1 MRVRDEDKI
10 PRIYKAAIKVI
21 NRDGFE
27 GSAISKIASEAGV
40 SPATIY
46 LYFENKE
53 DMIKKLFIHVKER
66 MGHSYFAEGM
76 EMTVAK
82 GTFRSIYLNHYQYII
97 DNLEEYVF
105 LENYSNSPL
114 FEHVEKTYRMDFCPV
129 FESLFIRSKN
139 EKLLWPIEND
149 IIYSLLFSPLS
160 YLVKKSKADKTSLST
175 KDLVDIFEASWRAIS
190 I

>member
-1 MRVRDEDKI
+1 MSYLNRDARREVIVLAAMRV
-10 PRIYKAAIKVI
+10 AL
-21 NRDGFE
+21 RDGF
-27 GSAISKIASEAGV
+27 SAMTVRQIASEAGV

-97 DNLEEYVF
+97 
-105 LENYSNSPL
+105 L
-114 FEHVEKTYRMDFCPV
+114 FHFYHHFSAFQQDVCTVTTLYRQ
-129 FESLFIRSKN
+129 K
-139 EKLLWPIEND
+139 
-149 IIYSLLFSPLS
+149 
-160 YLVKKSKADKTSLST
+160 
-175 KDLVDIFEASWRAIS
+175 
-190 I
+190 

>member
-97 DNLEEYVF
+97 DNLEEY
-105 LENYSNSPL
+105 
-114 FEHVEKTYRMDFCPV
+114 
-129 FESLFIRSKN
+129 ES
-139 EKLLWPIEND
+139 
-149 IIYSLLFSPLS
+149 
-160 YLVKKSKADKTSLST
+160 KK
-175 KDLVDIFEASWRAIS
+175 
-190 I
+190 